1 MLVEWGRDRARQA
14 RSGSSA
20 NRQDTAAVT
29 RSLPADRRIR
39 YVLAA
44 YVASG
49 SADGFLPV
57 VLSFAVLRLRGSP
70 GRLGLALAC
79 QSTAALL
86 LTLAGGLAGDRF
98 PRGRILTGSL
108 AVRAAAATALA
119 ATLLTSTASFPLLLT
134 MAAAYGCADGFF
146 GPASTALLPDIVP
159 RVKLAP
165 ANALLGGTTSTA
177 TIASPA
183 IAGVIVA
190 VLGPGAGFAVQ
201 AAVLAI
207 AAGAVTAAR
216 LPGCPCPAPPRQDA
230 PFRQAART
238 PSASSTQDGPSSP
251 GSGGSG
257 CSPGN
262 GLCSPW

>member
-57 VLSFAVLRLRGSP
+57 VLSFAVLRLTGSP
-70 GRLGLALAC
+70 GRLGLVLAC

-98 PRGRILTGSL
+98 PRVRILTGSL
-108 AVRAAAATALA
+108 PVRAA
-119 ATLLTSTASFPLLLT
+119 P
-134 MAAAYGCADGFF
+134 
-146 GPASTALLPDIVP
+146 PPP
-159 RVKLAP
+159 LAP
-165 ANALLGGTTSTA
+165 TPPPTT
-177 TIASPA
+177 
-183 IAGVIVA
+183 
-190 VLGPGAGFAVQ
+190 
-201 AAVLAI
+201 
-207 AAGAVTAAR
+207 
-216 LPGCPCPAPPRQDA
+216 
-230 PFRQAART
+230 
-238 PSASSTQDGPSSP
+238 PSSP
-251 GSGGSG
+251 L
-257 CSPGN
+257 P
-262 GLCSPW
+262 